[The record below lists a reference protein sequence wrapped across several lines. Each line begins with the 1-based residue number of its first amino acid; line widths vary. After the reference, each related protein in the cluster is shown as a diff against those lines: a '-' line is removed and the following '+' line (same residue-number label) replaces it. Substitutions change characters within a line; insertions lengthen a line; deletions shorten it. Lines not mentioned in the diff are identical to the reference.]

1 MYFLL
6 LYIFSSQFLIEGLFL
21 RENKWGTDVMS
32 QTTKHRPMKDKGE
45 QVVSFFKE
53 WLFGFFFFFI
63 PPGTGRGKKLKKKVL

>member
-1 MYFLL
+1 
-6 LYIFSSQFLIEGLFL
+6 
-21 RENKWGTDVMS
+21 MS